1 MHFQVKMPEN
11 GRNKIFNDKQTTSK
25 VCLMFGDVRVLTQ
38 MYQLCFCTR
47 SKNKEGTMYLAL
59 KSLKYAVKKVNNG
72 QKAKSKV
79 QIMFFEVKMRG

>member
-1 MHFQVKMPEN
+1 M
-11 GRNKIFNDKQTTSK
+11 S
-25 VCLMFGDVRVLTQ
+25 DVWRCQSAYANVS
-38 MYQLCFCTR
+38 QLCFCTR

-79 QIMFFEVKMRG
+79 QIMIFEVKMRG